1 MALRRGYFSRQDR
14 ASSALRFCTTPIHQV
29 EGKDIKKTKARM
41 EKSLSEAM
49 NPARTATATTHLPA
63 FTTGIYFYN
72 YPLSGKQR
80 MRRIETTNRKAYN
93 IMGFDN
99 LDLLVKVARIQLRIE
114 RAGRPYFSTSVSL
127 GPWPALWN
135 L

>member
-14 ASSALRFCTTPIHQV
+14 ASSALRFCATPTHQV
-29 EGKDIKKTKARM
+29 EGKDIKKTKARR
-41 EKSLSEAM
+41 EKSLSKAM

-80 MRRIETTNRKAYN
+80 MQRIETTGRKAYN
-93 IMGFDN
+93 TMRFDKIRYFVT
-99 LDLLVKVARIQLRIE
+99 DGILRDPLMTASRGE
-114 RAGRPYFSTSVSL
+114 RPI
-127 GPWPALWN
+127 
-135 L
+135 